1 MITYMYPWV
10 LSWGFALIGVYI
22 IFRLVIA
29 SRVRYVI
36 PTTSFF
42 LQYLDR
48 CHIVISDW
56 QKYVRYALRCGAIA
70 ALLIAL
76 ARPREPDP
84 QSLVRIEGRDIV
96 LTLDV
101 SGSMQLFDDL
111 SDTRSRWQVAQD
123 EARRFI
129 ARRPHDPIGLVYFG
143 AFALSRCPITLDKPL
158 LDTIV
163 RDTKLGDID
172 PHGTMLSQAIALS
185 VQRLRHATSQ
195 NRIIIL
201 LTDGSPSEQDI
212 PVDKAVS
219 LAQKAGIRVYTIGV
233 GAENGGFFVDPLAGV
248 QQVRDTMNH
257 HLLRYIAEQTG
268 GQHFHAH
275 NPQEVRMVY
284 DAIDALE
291 ASEHDAPQYTHYYE
305 YFMPFLWCAYICILL
320 ELLVTTYIWIV
331 L

>member
-1 MITYMYPWV
+1 MLTYMYPWV
-10 LSWGFALIGVYI
+10 LYWGCAVIGAYL
-22 IFRLVIA
+22 IFRMVIV
-29 SRVRYVI
+29 SQVRYVV
-36 PTTSFF
+36 PTTAFF
-42 LQYLDR
+42 LQYLNR

-56 QKYVRYALRCGAIA
+56 YKYLRYLLRFCAIA
-70 ALLIAL
+70 ALIVAL

-84 QSLVRIEGRDIV
+84 QSMIRIEGRDIV

-111 SDTRSRWQVAQD
+111 SDTRSRWQVAQA

-129 ARRPHDPIGLVYFG
+129 ARRHNDPIGLVYFG

-163 RDTKLGDID
+163 RDTQLGDID

-185 VQRLRHATSQ
+185 VQRLRHATST
-195 NRIIIL
+195 NRVIIL

-212 PVDKAVS
+212 PVDQSVS

-233 GAENGGFFVDPLAGV
+233 GAANGGFFVDPLAGV

-257 HLLRYIAEQTG
+257 QLLRYIAEHTG
-268 GQHFHAH
+268 GQHFHAQ
-275 NPQEVRMVY
+275 NPQEVRQVY

-291 ASEHDAPQYTHYYE
+291 ASEHDAPQYTEYYE
-305 YFMPFLWCAYICILL
+305 YFMPCLWIAYICMLL
-320 ELLVTTYIWIV
+320 ELLITTYIWIV